1 MPGHPLGREG
11 VLQRAM
17 DARVIRRR
25 TARRGLLAVSAM
37 LAGGLAWGDDGP
49 AAPLPPASQ
58 PGPVLLPPPRLEPGQ
73 VLDLRLG
80 DIRRYAPVREWT
92 APLPEQLEDV
102 EVIGRHGTPDMV
114 ETRPVPMGLGALFF
128 AARHPTQIW
137 RIFVP
142 DPNFQLPEEDRSN
155 K

>member
-1 MPGHPLGREG
+1 MPGRLAALG
-11 VLQRAM
+11 LCAI
-17 DARVIRRR
+17 A
-25 TARRGLLAVSAM
+25 LLA
-37 LAGGLAWGDDGP
+37 AGDAEAQDGADAETP
-49 AAPLPPASQ
+49 ERPRSIQ
-58 PGPVLLPPPRLEPGQ
+58 PGPVRQPLPRLEPGQ

-80 DIRRYAPVREWT
+80 DIRRYVPAREWST
-92 APLPEQLEDV
+92 PLPERLEDV
-102 EVIGRHGTPDMV
+102 EVVGRPGTPDMV

-142 DPNFQLPEEDRSN
+142 DPNLQLPEEDRSN

>member
-1 MPGHPLGREG
+1 M
-11 VLQRAM
+11 V
-17 DARVIRRR
+17 ARPHAACPRRR
-25 TARRGLLAVSAM
+25 VAPACAIALLPCLLAAAVRGDEAPATARQS
-37 LAGGLAWGDDGP
+37 GP
-49 AAPLPPASQ
+49 SLPASAQ
-58 PGPVLLPPPRLEPGQ
+58 PGPVRLPPPRLEPGQ

-80 DIRRYAPVREWT
+80 DIRRYVPQREWS

-102 EVIGRHGTPDMV
+102 EVVGRRGTPDMV

-155 K
+155 R

>member
-1 MPGHPLGREG
+1 MMH
-11 VLQRAM
+11 
-17 DARVIRRR
+17 
-25 TARRGLLAVSAM
+25 
-37 LAGGLAWGDDGP
+37 GP
-49 AAPLPPASQ
+49 AALGFCMLASLAAGWCRADEPAGVDGQQSFAPSSQ
-58 PGPVLLPPPRLEPGQ
+58 PGPVALSPPRLEPGQ

-80 DIRRYAPVREWT
+80 DIRRYVPEREWS

-102 EVIGRHGTPDMV
+102 EVIGRGTPDMV

-142 DPNFQLPEEDRSN
+142 DPNFELPEVDRSN

>member
-1 MPGHPLGREG
+1 MSRRPAALG
-11 VLQRAM
+11 LC
-17 DARVIRRR
+17 
-25 TARRGLLAVSAM
+25 VSAA
-37 LAGGLAWGDDGP
+37 LVAAWCGADDTAVG
-49 AAPLPPASQ
+49 AAAASKALQPPSQ
-58 PGPVLLPPPRLEPGQ
+58 PGPVALPPPVLEPGQ

-80 DIRRYAPVREWT
+80 DIRRYVPVREWT

-102 EVIGRHGTPDMV
+102 EVVGRKGTPDMV

-128 AARHPTQIW
+128 AVRHPTQIW

>member
-1 MPGHPLGREG
+1 MPGRLAALG
-11 VLQRAM
+11 LCAI
-17 DARVIRRR
+17 A
-25 TARRGLLAVSAM
+25 LLA
-37 LAGGLAWGDDGP
+37 AGDAEAQDGAD
-49 AAPLPPASQ
+49 AATPERPRSIQ
-58 PGPVLLPPPRLEPGQ
+58 PGPVRQPLPRLEPGQ

-80 DIRRYAPVREWT
+80 DIRRYVPAREWST
-92 APLPEQLEDV
+92 PLPERLEDV
-102 EVIGRHGTPDMV
+102 EVVGRPGTPDMV

-142 DPNFQLPEEDRSN
+142 DPNLQLPEEDRSN

>member
-1 MPGHPLGREG
+1 MEGRSASG
-11 VLQRAM
+11 WRVSRA
-17 DARVIRRR
+17 
-25 TARRGLLAVSAM
+25 LAAC
-37 LAGGLAWGDDGP
+37 LAAAACGGP
-49 AAPLPPASQ
+49 AMADEHASAAAERPPDPLASQ
-58 PGPVLLPPPRLEPGQ
+58 PGPVTVPPPRLEPGQ
-73 VLDLRLG
+73 ALDLRLG
-80 DIRRYAPVREWT
+80 DIRRYVPPREWT

-102 EVIGRHGTPDMV
+102 EVVGRKGTPDMV

>member
-1 MPGHPLGREG
+1 MPGRPVTLG
-11 VLQRAM
+11 LCTLA
-17 DARVIRRR
+17 
-25 TARRGLLAVSAM
+25 LLAGS
-37 LAGGLAWGDDGP
+37 D
-49 AAPLPPASQ
+49 AAAQDAADAATPETPRSIQ
-58 PGPVLLPPPRLEPGQ
+58 PGPVMLPPPRLEPGQ

-80 DIRRYAPVREWT
+80 DIRRHVPARQWS
-92 APLPEQLEDV
+92 APLPERLEDV
-102 EVIGRHGTPDMV
+102 EVIGRQGTPDMV

>member
-1 MPGHPLGREG
+1 MEDRSASAWWVSGTLAACLAAAGCGGAAKADEREI
-11 VLQRAM
+11 A
-17 DARVIRRR
+17 
-25 TARRGLLAVSAM
+25 
-37 LAGGLAWGDDGP
+37 P
-49 AAPLPPASQ
+49 AARPPDSLASQ
-58 PGPVLLPPPRLEPGQ
+58 PGPVMLPPPMLEPGQ

-80 DIRRYAPVREWT
+80 DIRRYVPVREWS

-142 DPNFQLPEEDRSN
+142 DPNFELPEADRSN

>member
-1 MPGHPLGREG
+1 MPGRPVTVGLCM
-11 VLQRAM
+11 LA
-17 DARVIRRR
+17 
-25 TARRGLLAVSAM
+25 LLAGS
-37 LAGGLAWGDDGP
+37 D
-49 AAPLPPASQ
+49 AAAQDAADAPTPEMPRSIQ
-58 PGPVLLPPPRLEPGQ
+58 PGPMMLPPPTLEPGQ

-80 DIRRYAPVREWT
+80 DVRRYVPTREWS

-102 EVIGRHGTPDMV
+102 EVIGRKGTPDMV

-142 DPNFQLPEEDRSN
+142 DPNFELPERDPSN
-155 K
+155 R

>member
-1 MPGHPLGREG
+1 VTR
-11 VLQRAM
+11 
-17 DARVIRRR
+17 
-25 TARRGLLAVSAM
+25 
-37 LAGGLAWGDDGP
+37 GP
-49 AAPLPPASQ
+49 AALALCVSAALAAGGCRADEAGAEDGTALRALAPPSQ
-58 PGPVLLPPPRLEPGQ
+58 PGPVALPPPVLEPGQ

-80 DIRRYAPVREWT
+80 DVRRYVAVREWS

-102 EVIGRHGTPDMV
+102 EVIGRKGTPDMV